1 MTDPSV
7 ARYNA
12 NYSLGGVHSCAIVD
26 PTGNQCHR
34 TTTARSLIPAITNHA
49 VIAAPGYQTITS
61 TATIIANGYAVYLPL
76 VLKEH
81 TL

>member
-1 MTDPSV
+1 
-7 ARYNA
+7 
-12 NYSLGGVHSCAIVD
+12 
-26 PTGNQCHR
+26 
-34 TTTARSLIPAITNHA
+34 LIPAITNRA